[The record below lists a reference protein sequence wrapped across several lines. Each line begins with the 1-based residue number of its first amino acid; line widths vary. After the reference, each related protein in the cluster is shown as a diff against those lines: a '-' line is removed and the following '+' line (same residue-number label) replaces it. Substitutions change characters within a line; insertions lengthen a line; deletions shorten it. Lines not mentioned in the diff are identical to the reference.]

1 MPKPKRERKPTLTTE
16 EKEQIAFFF
25 NKNGLT
31 FTDWAKERGF
41 NPTDC
46 FNVIYSDKKCIRG
59 KSFQVATQLKEFC
72 FQ

>member
-46 FNVIYSDKKCIRG
+46 
-59 KSFQVATQLKEFC
+59 LM
-72 FQ
+72 